1 MRLTFTVVID
11 EIEKS
16 GVTVVQD
23 TVKPTKQEVVENK
36 VNDLPVPPKKPEHKE
51 DKFVPTREWIGEGHP
66 NGRGWYNKVGEADM
80 PYCAAQ
86 VKDLLTKLNVPISAV
101 GKAIGMDPARFRN
114 LLRIDARGF
123 SEEDYNV
130 IMKAAQEVR
139 AEKDKEIM

>member
-11 EIEKS
+11 DMEKP
-16 GVTVVQD
+16 GVTVIQD
-23 TVKPTKQEVVENK
+23 AVESTKQEVIENK
-36 VNDLPVPPKKPEHKE
+36 IKDLSVPLNKPECKE
-51 DKFVPTREWIGEGHP
+51 DKFVPTREWIGEGKP
-66 NGRGWYNKVGEADM
+66 GGRGWYNKVGETDM

-130 IMKAAQEVR
+130 IMKAA
-139 AEKDKEIM
+139 